1 VWFVRVEVEEW
12 ERTVEWIQLNF
23 TVELDSTLRSHSCRL
38 PSLETR
44 AASGRRLD
52 IQEPSTSLQTS
63 TDVKFAGQVARPEGH
78 SVEQRPLQLVSLL
91 HMPLRKELLMV
102 ASTMDM
108 SLMTTRRWRR

>member
-1 VWFVRVEVEEW
+1 MWFVRVEVEEW
-12 ERTVEWIQLNF
+12 ERTVE
-23 TVELDSTLRSHSCRL
+23 LDSTVRSHSCRL

-44 AASGRRLD
+44 AASGRRLV

-78 SVEQRPLQLVSLL
+78 SVEQRPLQLASLV
-91 HMPLRKELLMV
+91 HMSLRKELLMV

-108 SLMTTRRWRR
+108 FLTTTRRWRR